1 MDGHIRHDISR
12 RQVVLF
18 SAMSL
23 VLLVVA
29 GSLGLWAVYDRL
41 NSNIRS
47 VDIGNIPRNVKD
59 GPLNILLIG
68 SDDRSGPNAEYG
80 QAGGARSDTV
90 MLLHVAADRHSAV
103 VASIARDTMVNV
115 PSCTLPNGTSSMAY
129 FGMFNSAYTTGGAA
143 CTVKTV
149 EDLTD
154 IPVDHLMVVDF
165 TGFKNM
171 IDAIGGVP
179 VTLDQAVNDPDSHLN
194 LPAGRT
200 VLNGEQALAFVRAR
214 HAFGDGSDLGRM
226 GRQQQFVQATLDT
239 MTGDGTL
246 ADPSKL
252 YKVLDAATKAI
263 TTDPPLASLSALM
276 ALASD
281 IKRVPRTQVQYLT
294 APWQWYGPDPNRVE
308 FSPKAQELFDALRND
323 QPVPA
328 DVIAE
333 VNAEKGKE

>member
-1 MDGHIRHDISR
+1 
-12 RQVVLF
+12 
-18 SAMSL
+18 
-23 VLLVVA
+23 
-29 GSLGLWAVYDRL
+29 
-41 NSNIRS
+41 
-47 VDIGNIPRNVKD
+47 
-59 GPLNILLIG
+59 
-68 SDDRSGPNAEYG
+68 
-80 QAGGARSDTV
+80 
-90 MLLHVAADRHSAV
+90 
-103 VASIARDTMVNV
+103 
-115 PSCTLPNGTSSMAY
+115 MAY

-149 EDLTD
+149 EYLTD
-154 IPVDHLMVVDF
+154 IPVDHLMVIDF

-239 MTGDGTL
+239 MTSDGTL

-276 ALASD
+276 DLASD

-308 FSPKAQELFDALRND
+308 FSAKSQELFDALRND